1 MEIILGI
8 IGFGIITCLP
18 ATIVILFDDI
28 YQNKLKYEYPW
39 DSDTGRLVALAAWFF
54 VTCFT
59 IIALGKI
66 GEAFDLVKLASPTV
80 ITQNIYP
87 TLLPLYSGAVL

>member
-8 IGFGIITCLP
+8 IGVGIFLTFP
-18 ATIVILFDDI
+18 AWFVILFDDI
-28 YQNKLKYEYPW
+28 YQKKLKYEYPW
-39 DSDTGRLVALAAWFF
+39 DSDTGRLVAAAAWFV

-59 IIALGKI
+59 GIALGNI

-80 ITQNIYP
+80 IIQ
-87 TLLPLYSGAVL
+87 L